1 MGSIELIPL
10 SPGALH
16 HPCKLAVELT
26 IMRVMGGLQ
35 QRLSTRHSPYP
46 VNKKEHQQDR
56 YIMQVY
62 RQYQIQTLEA

>member
-16 HPCKLAVELT
+16 HPCKLAGELA
-26 IMRVMGGLQ
+26 IVRLMGGLQ
-35 QRLSTRHSPYP
+35 QGLSARHSLHP
-46 VNKKEHQQDR
+46 VNEKEHQQDR
-56 YIMQVY
+56 YIVQVY